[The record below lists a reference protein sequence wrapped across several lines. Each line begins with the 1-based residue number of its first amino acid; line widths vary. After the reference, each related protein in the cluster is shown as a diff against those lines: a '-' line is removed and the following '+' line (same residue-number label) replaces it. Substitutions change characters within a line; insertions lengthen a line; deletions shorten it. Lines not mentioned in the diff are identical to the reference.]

1 MHVTVPPS
9 AWTVELREKH
19 TVLRP
24 TTQRLN
30 RAVEHPGREQR
41 KGGMGLGNSHA
52 LKWSMRVNLVGNEFR
67 FIKDAIGVQCSLCI
81 SP

>member
-1 MHVTVPPS
+1 MTVPPS
-9 AWTVELREKH
+9 ARTLELREKH

-30 RAVEHPGREQR
+30 RAVEHPGRERR
-41 KGGMGLGNSHA
+41 KGDMGLGNSHA
-52 LKWSMRVNLVGNEFR
+52 LKWSVRVNLDVGNEFR
-67 FIKDAIGVQCSLCI
+67 FIKDSINVQCSLCI